1 MKKVLYV
8 TGSRAEYGIMKRL
21 LLKLNEDKDIEL
33 TIVATAMHTD
43 KKYGET
49 YKVIEEDGLK
59 VNKLI
64 DIEVDN
70 SNNKKVIDSM
80 AICLQKFG
88 QYLFE
93 KSFDAVMLLGD
104 RYEILSV
111 AIAAAMH
118 NIPIIHLHGGEITL
132 GNYDEFI
139 RHSIT
144 KMSKLHLVSTEEN
157 KRRVIQL
164 GENPKFVHNIGS
176 LGAENSFKLK
186 LLDKKELIKRLN
198 ITDITEK
205 EYFLIVFHPET
216 VTGNDIEK
224 QTRNLLEALD
234 LFKKEYNFIF
244 IGSNSDTGSDVI
256 YRLFYDYTLENNYK
270 FLTSVKP
277 EEYLSLIKYSKGL
290 IGNSSSG
297 LIEVPSF
304 GIPTLNIGDRQK
316 GRVRGKSV
324 IDVSIDKEEIK
335 NGIVKML
342 DEKFR
347 NIVKS
352 EKNPYIQENSLEKA
366 YQIIKNFLFSDEIK
380 EIKEFFDIN
389 LKNFEEQIKC

>member
-33 TIVATAMHTD
+33 SIVATAMHTD

-59 VNKLI
+59 VDKLI
-64 DIEVDN
+64 DIELDN
-70 SNNKKVIDSM
+70 SNNQKVIYSM
-80 AICLQKFG
+80 AICLQEFG

-93 KSFDAVMLLGD
+93 KSFDAVILLGD

-139 RHSIT
+139 RHCIT
-144 KMSKLHLVSTEEN
+144 KMSKLHLVSTEEY

-186 LLDKKELIKRLN
+186 LLNKKELIERFN
-198 ITDITEK
+198 ISEK

-224 QTRNLLEALD
+224 QTKNLLEALD

-244 IGSNSDTGSDVI
+244 IGSNSDTGSNVI

-270 FLTSVKP
+270 FLTSVRP

>member
-64 DIEVDN
+64 DIELDN

-144 KMSKLHLVSTEEN
+144 KMSKLHLVSTEEY